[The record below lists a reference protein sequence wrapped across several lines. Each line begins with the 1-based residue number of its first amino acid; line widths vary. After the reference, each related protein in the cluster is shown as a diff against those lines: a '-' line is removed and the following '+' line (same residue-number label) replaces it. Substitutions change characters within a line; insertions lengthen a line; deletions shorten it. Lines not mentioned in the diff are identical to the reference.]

1 VYGLTI
7 LAPIVE
13 KPSPE
18 LAPSTL
24 AVACTNS
31 LVFAAT
37 DTVQVFS
44 QQLIHIQIHVLTD
57 IYWHLLHESLQEE
70 ELSNVLKDVEL
81 TAADKQKEL
90 LVLTKRQQD
99 LVMGEQEVSATLACI
114 DVLTCECQRRL
125 ACK

>member
-1 VYGLTI
+1 
-7 LAPIVE
+7 
-13 KPSPE
+13 
-18 LAPSTL
+18 
-24 AVACTNS
+24 
-31 LVFAAT
+31 
-37 DTVQVFS
+37 VFS

-114 DVLTCECQRRL
+114 NVLT
-125 ACK
+125 